1 MQSHRLTLAAVFGL
15 VLTPTSGSAQ
25 RADLRRLVIGTWQLD
40 VAKSTFRPGPPPKS
54 WTRVYE
60 ASGENVKYTDSTVAA
75 DGKVDVSGW
84 TGTYDGKDYPAP
96 GSPDFDAQAVKASNP
111 FRATFTLKKAG
122 KVVGSGTRVISRD
135 GKVMTIRIKLTNAK
149 GQTFNNVRVFEKR

>member
-1 MQSHRLTLAAVFGL
+1 MQRHLLALAAVLGV
-15 VLTPTSGSAQ
+15 VLPPVSGNAQ
-25 RADLRRLVIGTWQLD
+25 RADLRRLVIGTWELD